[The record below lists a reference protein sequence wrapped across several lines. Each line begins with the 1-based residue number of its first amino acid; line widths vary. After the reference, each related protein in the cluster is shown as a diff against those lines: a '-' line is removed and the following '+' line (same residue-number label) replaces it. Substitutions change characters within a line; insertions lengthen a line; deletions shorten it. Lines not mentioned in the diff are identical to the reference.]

1 MSTAEPGGGGAGR
14 VTGRGRVAGGSRG
27 SGSGRQVTGSSRAPA
42 EAADSLPAT
51 LMSGAAALEKRFAG
65 RRLERVETHG
75 ELTYVV
81 APADWV
87 EILSACKQMRELAF
101 DQLDCLFGDHLPE
114 RPTAPFEVVAHLVS
128 HTHRH
133 RLRVKAALAEG
144 QGLATVTALWPSAG
158 FDERETWEM
167 FGIEF
172 EGHPYLRRLLTTDDF
187 EGFPLRKDFPLQ
199 GTVGGRIRTDLR
211 GKI

>member
-1 MSTAEPGGGGAGR
+1 MSAAESSREGADRSAGRSRAKGGGRQASSPGREPAGAASALP
-14 VTGRGRVAGGSRG
+14 T
-27 SGSGRQVTGSSRAPA
+27 
-42 EAADSLPAT
+42 SLA
-51 LMSGAAALEKRFAG
+51 SGAAALEKRFGG
-65 RRLERVETHG
+65 RLLERVESRG

-81 APADWV
+81 ASADWV
-87 EILSACKQMRELAF
+87 EVLGACKLMRELAF
-101 DQLDCLFGDHLPE
+101 DQLDCLLGDHLPA
-114 RPTAPFEVVAHLVS
+114 RTATPFQVVAHLVS
-128 HTHRH
+128 HTHGH
-133 RLRVKAALAEG
+133 RLRIKTALAEG
-144 QGLATVTALWPSAG
+144 QRLATVTALWPSAG

-199 GTVGGRIRTDLR
+199 GTVGGRVRTDLR